1 MSASFLLDCSMTMS
15 WCFAD
20 EASAVSMELQGRL
33 VAETALVPAHW
44 FLEVA
49 NVLAMAEK
57 RDRITAADSTEFL
70 RLLGMLDIE
79 VDDEA
84 SGRAFDHLLPLCR
97 SHRLTSYDA
106 AYLDLALRRRLPLA
120 TLDDELRATAENLGI
135 AVLGT

>member
-1 MSASFLLDCSMTMS
+1 MTATLILDCSITLS

-20 EASAVSMELQGRL
+20 EVSDLSTKIQDRL

-57 RDRITAADSTEFL
+57 GNRITAADSTEFL
-70 RLLGMLDIE
+70 RLLRMLDIE

-84 SGRAFDHLLPLCR
+84 SDRAFDHLLPLCR
-97 SHRLTSYDA
+97 SHQLTSYDA
-106 AYLDLALRRRLPLA
+106 AYLDLALRRGLPLA
-120 TLDDELRATAENLGI
+120 TLDGQLRAAAANVGV
-135 AVLGT
+135 AVLGG